1 VTNEEK
7 ILALLAM
14 IAQQAGENVSQQ
26 RLDFICERLSGMD
39 LEKAVVALNR
49 LAESARRFPTVE
61 EIRQAMGESVTERDE
76 GLLIANRINRAIQK
90 FGEPSPGNATAAKA
104 IKDFCGESVW
114 EVIGTNG
121 GWQTILQ
128 RAKENQSSFTAQIRD
143 SASALLKCGV
153 IESGKVP
160 THDKPTSELIQ
171 QARASLYL
179 EQQEKPRE
187 LEG

>member
-7 ILALLAM
+7 ILALLAL

-61 EIRQAMGESVTERDE
+61 EIRQAMGESITERDE
-76 GLLIANRINRAIQK
+76 GLLIANRINRAIEK
-90 FGEPSPGNATAAKA
+90 FGDPGPGNITAAKA
-104 IKDFCGESVW
+104 IKDFCGPSVW
-114 EVIGTNG
+114 DVVNSSG

-128 RAKENQSSFTAQIRD
+128 RAEDNLSAFTAQIRD
-143 SASALLKCGV
+143 SASALIKCRV
-153 IESGKVP
+153 IEPGQVP
-160 THDKPTSELIQ
+160 THDKPASELIQ
-171 QARASLYL
+171 QARASLFL